1 VFIPQHQEEGDVLVS
16 EDTKKAGYNKKSTGS
31 TMGSSTSPIYSAGSR
46 TLKHRIKDEL
56 RRWLRPGGRAR
67 HYVHRHFS
75 CESFFQQLAERKIR
89 YVVLRWFDD
98 LPQIEPGEDVDLLVA
113 DEDLPKLSDLFSRSR
128 TTLPCDVYSLT
139 GLPGSDFRKMAYY
152 PPYLS
157 KKIIERAE
165 TLRGV
170 YRVPCKRDHFMS
182 LAFHALYHKGY
193 KSGLET
199 KLKPSTPPKKNPDHD
214 YRAILARLASELSI
228 DVRIDLESLD
238 EYLMGE
244 GWRPP
249 FDMLARLA
257 WWNSWIEDRFFSQG
271 LEVEPELR
279 GVAVFMVRSR
289 AIELGRSDG
298 AETELESHGFQV
310 IHSETLTPEQQ
321 KVVALH
327 IRGGNWG
334 KGPWLHSGGL
344 PARVIVAWD
353 PKPLLVDPKTREKY
367 PLLDNG
373 RILRA
378 KVALRQSFLQGL
390 SKRDRFNP
398 MHSADND
405 VQTWE
410 YLAILLPDQ
419 MESLKQKVASLNTN
433 EVQ

>member
-1 VFIPQHQEEGDVLVS
+1 MFIPQHQEEGDVLVS
-16 EDTKKAGYNKKSTGS
+16 EDTKNAGNNKRSTGA
-31 TMGSSTSPIYSAGSR
+31 TMGSATSSIYSSGTR
-46 TLKHRIKDEL
+46 TVKHRIKDEL
-56 RRWLRPGGRAR
+56 RRWVRPGGRAR
-67 HYVHRHFS
+67 HYVHRRFS
-75 CESFFQQLAERKIR
+75 CENFFQQLAERKIR
-89 YVVLRWFDD
+89 YVVMRWFDD
-98 LPQIEPGEDVDLLVA
+98 LPLIEPGEDVDLLVA
-113 DEDLPKLSDLFSRSR
+113 DEDLSKLSDLFSRFR
-128 TTLPCDVYSLT
+128 TPLACDLYSLT

-152 PPYLS
+152 PPYIAE
-157 KKIIERAE
+157 KMIERAE
-165 TLRGV
+165 TLRGL

-199 KLKPSTPPKKNPDHD
+199 KLTPSTPPMKHPDHD
-214 YRAILARLASELSI
+214 YSAILTRLASELSI

-238 EYLMGE
+238 EYITGE

-257 WWNSWIEDRFFSQG
+257 LWNSWIEDRYFSKG
-271 LEVEPELR
+271 LDVEPKLR

-289 AIELGRSDG
+289 AIELGLSDG
-298 AETELESHGFQV
+298 AETELDYHGFQV
-310 IHSETLTPEQQ
+310 LHSEILTPKQQ
-321 KVVALH
+321 KVVASR

-334 KGPWLHSGGL
+334 QGPWMHSGGL
-344 PARVIVAWD
+344 PARIIVVWD
-353 PKPLLVDPKTREKY
+353 PKPQLVDPKTREKY

-378 KVALRQSFLQGL
+378 KVALRGSFLQGL

-405 VQTWE
+405 VQAWE

-419 MESLKQKVASLNTN
+419 VESLKQKVASLNTN
-433 EVQ
+433 DLQ